1 MPSTPP
7 QQDRFDD
14 LALEGGRIGAHRA
27 ENPRLRGGIVV
38 LWSVITIVVL
48 VALGIFGTL
57 IATGR
62 VTLFP
67 TPSATPTTI
76 STAEPVVDTSYP
88 VTVLNA
94 TTQSGLAGS
103 LAQTIVGAGWSP
115 DSVTAGDASSK
126 DFPTTTVFYSD
137 PAEEGAARGLAQVIG
152 GAAVTL
158 SDAYKGLASGDG
170 AKLLVVVI
178 GADRTDAGATP
189 AG

>member
-1 MPSTPP
+1 MPRTPT
-7 QQDRFDD
+7 QKDRFDELPPD
-14 LALEGGRIGAHRA
+14 GGRIGAHRA
-27 ENPRLRGGIVV
+27 ENPRLRGGVVV
-38 LWSVITIVVL
+38 LWSVIAIIVI

-67 TPSATPTTI
+67 APSPTPTVVK
-76 STAEPVVDTSYP
+76 TAEPVVDTSYK

-94 TTQSGLAGS
+94 TTQSGLAGT
-103 LAQTIVGAGWSP
+103 LAQTIVAAGWPAS
-115 DSVTAGDASSK
+115 DVTAGDAGSS

-137 PAEEGAARGLAQVIG
+137 PAQEGVARGLAQVIG
-152 GAAVTL
+152 GATVAL
-158 SDAYKGLASGDG
+158 SNAYADLVAG
-170 AKLLVVVI
+170 AGGKLLVVVI

>member
-1 MPSTPP
+1 M
-7 QQDRFDD
+7 
-14 LALEGGRIGAHRA
+14 
-27 ENPRLRGGIVV
+27 V
-38 LWSVITIVVL
+38 LWSVIAIVVL

-103 LAQTIVGAGWSP
+103 LAHTIVGAGWSP

-126 DFPTTTVFYSD
+126 DFPTTTVFYSA